1 MKMELGGVIGEVVD
15 RNTSLFMPYYFKD
28 DESLLGM
35 TAFAFNFY
43 LGDRAVEYGG
53 RTTGFGIFFA
63 WNLDN
68 VHDANTVSFMRGF
81 KTFQDPHDVMNPGH
95 VVCGMTRFGVNM
107 SHGLMTLGSALMQM
121 VKKIMP
127 PNTTFADNIERFK
140 ENRTDEAKVE
150 DRKHVL
156 GRGYE

>member
-1 MKMELGGVIGEVVD
+1 
-15 RNTSLFMPYYFKD
+15 
-28 DESLLGM
+28 
-35 TAFAFNFY
+35 
-43 LGDRAVEYGG
+43 
-53 RTTGFGIFFA
+53 
-63 WNLDN
+63 
-68 VHDANTVSFMRGF
+68 
-81 KTFQDPHDVMNPGH
+81 
-95 VVCGMTRFGVNM
+95 MTRFGVNM

>member
-1 MKMELGGVIGEVVD
+1 
-15 RNTSLFMPYYFKD
+15 
-28 DESLLGM
+28 
-35 TAFAFNFY
+35 
-43 LGDRAVEYGG
+43 
-53 RTTGFGIFFA
+53 
-63 WNLDN
+63 
-68 VHDANTVSFMRGF
+68 
-81 KTFQDPHDVMNPGH
+81 
-95 VVCGMTRFGVNM
+95 M